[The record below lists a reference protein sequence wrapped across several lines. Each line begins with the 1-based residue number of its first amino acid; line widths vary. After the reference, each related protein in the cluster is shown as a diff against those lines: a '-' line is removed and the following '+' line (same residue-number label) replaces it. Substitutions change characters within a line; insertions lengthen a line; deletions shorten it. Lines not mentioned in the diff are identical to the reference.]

1 MLKFML
7 VVLGLGVAIPAAA
20 QAVPICL
27 RSHEIQDTKVTGDRT
42 IEFRML
48 DGSVWQNT
56 LVNSCPEL
64 KFNGFS
70 YVATPPD
77 QICGNLQSIRV
88 IRSGAVCLLGPFT
101 KLKPSRS

>member
-7 VVLGLGVAIPAAA
+7 VLGVGLAIPVAA
-20 QAVPICL
+20 QAAPICL
-27 RSHEIQDTKVTGDRT
+27 QSHEIQDTKVTSDRT

-56 LVNSCPEL
+56 LINSCPEL
-64 KFNGFS
+64 RFNGFS

-88 IRSGAVCLLGPFT
+88 IRSGSVCLLGPFT